1 MKLLVQRVNEAKV
14 DINGTTKSKINDG
27 FLVLLGIHKED
38 NESDIDY
45 CIRKLINLR
54 IFSDEDDK
62 LNLSIKDLNYEILLV
77 SQFTLYASTRKGNRP
92 SFDKCAKGEFAKN
105 LYDNFIKKLKLENV
119 PFQTGEFGAD
129 MKVSLTND
137 GPVTIIIDSRSE

>member
-14 DINGTTKSKINDG
+14 DINGITISKINDG

-62 LNLSIKDLNYEILLV
+62 LNLSIKL
-77 SQFTLYASTRKGNRP
+77 
-92 SFDKCAKGEFAKN
+92 
-105 LYDNFIKKLKLENV
+105 
-119 PFQTGEFGAD
+119 
-129 MKVSLTND
+129 
-137 GPVTIIIDSRSE
+137 

>member
-14 DINGTTKSKINDG
+14 DINGITKSKINDG

-92 SFDKCAKGEFAKN
+92 SFDKYAKGEFAKN

>member
-1 MKLLVQRVNEAKV
+1 MRLLVQRVNEAKV
-14 DINGTTKSKINDG
+14 DIDGTTKSKINDG
-27 FLVLLGIHKED
+27 FLVLLGIHKDD
-38 NESDIDY
+38 NESDIEY
-45 CIRKLINLR
+45 CIRKLANLR
-54 IFSDEDDK
+54 IFSDENDK

-92 SFDKCAKGEFAKN
+92 SFDKCAKGDFARN
-105 LYDNFIKKLKLENV
+105 LYEKFIDKLKEEDV
-119 PFQTGEFGAD
+119 AFQTGEFGAD